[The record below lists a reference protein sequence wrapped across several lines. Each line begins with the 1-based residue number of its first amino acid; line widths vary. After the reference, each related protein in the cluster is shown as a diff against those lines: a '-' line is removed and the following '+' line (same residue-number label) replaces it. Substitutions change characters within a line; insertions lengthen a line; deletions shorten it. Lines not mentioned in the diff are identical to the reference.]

1 MCLFATLASILAL
14 PLGGIKYLLCSSV
27 HQIYMQLIELW
38 GHGLLLILILTEFI
52 ALGGPC

>member
-1 MCLFATLASILAL
+1 
-14 PLGGIKYLLCSSV
+14 
-27 HQIYMQLIELW
+27 MQLIDLW